1 MMEKSAVN
9 GLEHNQTLKK
19 ENQVIA
25 VLKRMRRNK
34 GAMVG
39 LAVFLF
45 IVIVGI
51 LAPWLAPY
59 PYDQIDM
66 ASAFQSPSLKHLMG
80 TDNMGRDVLSRIMYG
95 VRYSVTI
102 GVVAMIISFL
112 GGTLIGAVAGFYGG
126 KTDQVIM
133 RLCDIVQAIP
143 SLILNIALA
152 TVLGEGFV
160 NCIIALGIGGIAGA
174 ARLVRSSML
183 SIRKMEYLD
192 AAKVI
197 NCPTPQIIGFQAL
210 PNAISP
216 MIVQATMSVARN
228 ILNAASLSYLGLGV
242 QPPNPEWGAMLTAGR
257 DYISKYP
264 YLTIIP
270 GLVIII
276 TALSLNLLGDG
287 LRDAMDPKLKK

>member
-1 MMEKSAVN
+1 MEKSAVN